1 MSRSLVFMTFAAA
14 ALMLDAAFAH
24 HSRAPY
30 DMTKEV
36 VFVGSVTQLDWK
48 NPHIL
53 LTLETRGADGAVTV
67 QEIEAS
73 AVSQMRV
80 LGLPRE
86 ALEPGSQITVRA
98 RPSRRGVGARAFG
111 IDVKT
116 AAGAVY
122 PLNIDGGVS
131 IAASVPAQT
140 LAGQWLPTVESAFE
154 IFSSFPKSM
163 LLTEAGR
170 AAREDTI
177 RRMQTPG
184 DTVGGIC
191 EPAPLLPLTV
201 GFASRTIEIGNDTIV
216 MNVEGEGI
224 DQQRIVH
231 LNQAEHPAGT
241 TPSLLGHSIGRW
253 EGETL
258 VIDTIALTRHPLGII
273 QLPSTASTHVVE
285 RLSLSDD
292 RQRLEYTFTV
302 ADPAYLTGPASHTV
316 RWDHRLDLTLS
327 NEPCDPENARHALE

>member
-1 MSRSLVFMTFAAA
+1 MFRSLEFMTGAAL

-30 DMTKEV
+30 DLTQEV
-36 VFVGSVTQLDWK
+36 VFEGRVTKLDWK
-48 NPHIL
+48 NPHIM
-53 LTLETRGADGAVTV
+53 LTLETRGAGGAVSV

-73 AVSQMRV
+73 AVSQMSM

-86 ALEPGSQITVRA
+86 ALEPGSQVTVRA
-98 RPSRRGVGARAFG
+98 RPGRRGAGARAFG

-131 IAASVPAQT
+131 IAASVPART

-154 IFSSFPKSM
+154 VWSSFPEPM

-191 EPAPLLPLTV
+191 EPASLLPLTV
-201 GFASRTIEIGNDTIV
+201 GFAPRTIEIGNDAVV
-216 MNVEGEGI
+216 MNVESEGI
-224 DQQRIVH
+224 NQQRIVY
-231 LNQAEHPAGT
+231 LSQAEHPPGT
-241 TPSLLGHSIGRW
+241 PPSLLGHSIGRW
-253 EGETL
+253 DGETL
-258 VIDTIALTRHPLGII
+258 VIDTIALTPHPLGII
-273 QLPSTASTHVVE
+273 QLPSTPSTHIVE

-292 RQRLEYTFTV
+292 RRRLEYTFTV
-302 ADPAYLTGPASHTV
+302 EDSAYLTGSASRTV
-316 RWDHRLDLTLS
+316 RWDHRPDLTPS
-327 NEPCDPENARHALE
+327 NEPCDADNARRALE